1 MYIHVCVS
9 LIHLHLKLIQH
20 CKSTILHY
28 FFLICWV
35 IWEKGIKVIDGMRFA
50 DQVTLR
56 QEDKEFPGGA
66 TG

>member
-35 IWEKGIKVIDGMRFA
+35 IWEKGIKVIDGSG
-50 DQVTLR
+50 DLKT
-56 QEDKEFPGGA
+56 GG
-66 TG
+66 